1 MAGEWIRKQDGA
13 PSVRTIVIRYN
24 SGACENSELEQLL
37 AQIPYGLA
45 NKTWLE
51 CLRAGTKAMLRKLD
65 QQASQTQTPVL
76 ARDQAQAQGKA
87 SAAIKAEAHIR
98 SGRREAP
105 FPARASTAVL
115 ADALTD
121 PLTDTPGDAP
131 ARTKAI
137 RSPLLGDG
145 KTTQTQDEP
154 TASDAPAAG
163 FSKAARRMFDQ

>member
-24 SGACENSELEQLL
+24 SGASENSELEQLL

-65 QQASQTQTPVL
+65 QQASQTQNPVL
-76 ARDQAQAQGKA
+76 SRDQALAQGKA
-87 SAAIKAEAHIR
+87 SAAIKAEPHVR
-98 SGRREAP
+98 PGRREAP
-105 FPARASTAVL
+105 FPARTST
-115 ADALTD
+115 DALTD
-121 PLTDTPGDAP
+121 ALTNAPGDAP
-131 ARTKAI
+131 ARAKAI
-137 RSPLLGDG
+137 RAPLLGDG
-145 KTTQTQDEP
+145 KTTQTQAEP
-154 TASDAPAAG
+154 AASDASTAG

>member
-1 MAGEWIRKQDGA
+1 VAGEWIRKQDSA

-24 SGACENSELEQLL
+24 SGASENSELEQLL

-87 SAAIKAEAHIR
+87 SAAINAEAHIR
-98 SGRREAP
+98 PGRREAP
-105 FPARASTAVL
+105 FPARGSTAVL
-115 ADALTD
+115 T
-121 PLTDTPGDAP
+121 DAP
-131 ARTKAI
+131 GNTPERTKAI

-154 TASDAPAAG
+154 AASDAPAAG